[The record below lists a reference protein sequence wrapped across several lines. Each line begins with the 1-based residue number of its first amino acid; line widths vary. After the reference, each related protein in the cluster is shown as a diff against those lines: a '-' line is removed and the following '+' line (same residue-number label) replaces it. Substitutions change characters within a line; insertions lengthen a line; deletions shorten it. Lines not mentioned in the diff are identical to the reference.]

1 MLSILHPSSPGRRYC
16 YSHFIEG
23 DLGLKI
29 LGRLIGLTQVILL
42 ELRHHLRLS
51 GTKHEFKD
59 FFNLTFLKR
68 QYIHSVQNFKTTYKC
83 TKKPQTL
90 FYPLSPPIDRQY
102 NKLPKD
108 LSKRYIMHI
117 LANRGCVCV
126 CVCVCA
132 HKKTF
137 FCSLLAVENVEHI
150 QKHTDPILE
159 PPGPHPPASTSISSR
174 TVPLQPHPTCPLP
187 DIIAFHL

>member
-126 CVCVCA
+126 CVCVLIRKHSFVA
-132 HKKTF
+132 FLLWKMLNIYKSTQILYW
-137 FCSLLAVENVEHI
+137 SLLVPIPLLQLASAREQSRFN
-150 QKHTDPILE
+150 HT
-159 PPGPHPPASTSISSR
+159 PPVPSQTS
-174 TVPLQPHPTCPLP
+174 
-187 DIIAFHL
+187 